1 VADLLQLMAYWLKPR
16 VKTTMPAP
24 EKSDSCSTCS
34 AGWRLPLLLGIVLAS
49 ILLGSSDRI
58 RQAVFQPLRK
68 QPAVEEGVR
77 SANKVLLTVNFGNGQ
92 LVHETADWRE
102 GMTVADALQNNRSI
116 SFLTEGSGNSAFLTS
131 LNGVMNE
138 GAGSRNWT
146 YTVNGKYAD
155 RSFAIYELRPNDHVL
170 WTFTVQK

>member
-1 VADLLQLMAYWLKPR
+1 MAYWLKPR
-16 VKTTMPAP
+16 AKTTMPAP

-34 AGWRLPLLLGIVLAS
+34 AGWRLPLLLGIVLAA

-58 RQAVFQPLRK
+58 RQSVFKPLREE
-68 QPAVEEGVR
+68 PTVEESVR

-92 LVHETADWRE
+92 LVNETADWHD
-102 GMTVADALQNNRSI
+102 GMTVADVLQDNRRI
-116 SFLTEGSGNSAFLTS
+116 GFLTEGSGESALLTS

-138 GAGSRNWT
+138 GASGRNWI
-146 YTVNGKYAD
+146 YTVNGQYAD
-155 RSFAIYELRPNDHVL
+155 RSFAVYELRPNDHVL